1 MDVRLNLKST
11 VNVIGSVSDFT
22 YKWSLNAGLSEQEAA
37 RLALALDELVTDIVL
52 FAYRDE
58 PGDFSISFRRSLSTV
73 EIVIHEQ
80 GEPFNLDRH
89 PYSREAALRDGE
101 FDGAGFELV
110 RHLVDDFSYLNR
122 GRQGKEF
129 RIIKSIT
136 SEHIAD
142 MVLRDDLTAQADTAP
157 PTDYVL
163 SLMEPKD
170 AEAASRLIYR
180 TYGHTY
186 IKDDLYFPKKIEM
199 ALEQGDKFG
208 VMMRTAEGEAVGY
221 FAVLYTTNSKIGE
234 VGEAVVASRHRRRG
248 IMTKMLNALIDESR
262 ARGLIGLFGEAVTVH
277 AISQRVNAKFNMKS
291 TALLLGTFPTA
302 HYKDLVVA
310 HDQDISIVIDFLPL
324 IKQTEKTCYLPPMY
338 ADILTAIYTSL
349 GITVRNQ
356 DAGAVA
362 LPARSDADVKIS
374 YIFRH
379 ALITV
384 EHYGEDLIE
393 SVRAMAEGLQTENI
407 HVLYIDLPLDDPG
420 TPQFVPQLRD
430 AGFVFSGL
438 MPLFHHERDYLRL
451 QLPFNAID
459 LDQLVLYTDMAQ
471 TIRKQIEEE
480 IPWTSFKQA
489 IA

>member
-22 YKWSLNAGLSEQEAA
+22 YKWSLNAGLSDREAV

-58 PGDFSISFRRSLSTV
+58 PGDFNISFRRSLSTV

-89 PYSREAALRDGE
+89 PYNREAALHDGQ

-142 MVLRDDLTAQADTAP
+142 MVLKDDLTAKANTAP
-157 PTDYVL
+157 PTDYVI
-163 SLMEPKD
+163 SLLEPKD

-208 VMMRTAEGEAVGY
+208 VMAHTTEGEAVGY

-248 IMTKMLNALIDESR
+248 IMTKMLNVLIDESKT
-262 ARGLIGLFGEAVTVH
+262 RGLLGLFGEAVTVH

-291 TALLLGTFPTA
+291 TALLLGAFPTA
-302 HYKDLVVA
+302 HYKDLVV
-310 HDQDISIVIDFLPL
+310 DYKQDISIIIDFLSL
-324 IKQTEKTCYLPPMY
+324 VQETEKVCYLPAMY
-338 ADILTAIYTSL
+338 AGLLTDIYASL
-349 GITVRNQ
+349 GITVHNRNTDTVDLLTQ
-356 DAGAVA
+356 SVT
-362 LPARSDADVKIS
+362 DVKIS

-384 EHYGEDLIE
+384 ERYGEDLIE
-393 SVRAMAEGLQTENI
+393 SVHAMADGLQNEDI
-407 HVLYIDLPLDDPG
+407 HVLYIDLPLDDPA
-420 TPQFVPQLRD
+420 TPQFVPKLRG

-451 QLPFNAID
+451 QLLFTQID
-459 LDQLVLYTDMAQ
+459 LDQIVLYSDMAQ

-489 IA
+489 LA